1 MAIYKEVF
9 MTQEINSSPDFGKH
23 AKDLAETAISL
34 ITHIVEKH
42 DAAILAEM
50 HDQLKKNA
58 TMKLKN

>member
-1 MAIYKEVF
+1 